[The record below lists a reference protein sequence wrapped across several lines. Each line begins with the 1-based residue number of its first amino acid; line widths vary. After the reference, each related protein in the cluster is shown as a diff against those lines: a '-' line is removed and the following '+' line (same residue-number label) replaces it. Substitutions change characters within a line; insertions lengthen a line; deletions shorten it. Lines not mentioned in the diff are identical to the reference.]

1 MISCSLK
8 LAKEYDLLVIE
19 DDAYAFLYFG
29 PEEKKARTY
38 FRLEPEINQE
48 VGRVIRFDT
57 FSKILSSGMRLGF
70 ATAPKAFLD
79 RMDLITANTK

>member
-1 MISCSLK
+1 M
-8 LAKEYDLLVIE
+8 E

-29 PEEKKARTY
+29 DQSKKARSY
-38 FRLEPEINQE
+38 FELEREINQE
-48 VGRVIRFDT
+48 TGRILRFDS

-79 RMDLITANTK
+79 RLDLITANTK